1 MNPRRAEK
9 KLNVHAAR
17 DGTAAGRYG
26 GAPREHFFVF
36 KKLYREFH
44 GIHGLPWIPWTSMD
58 SMEFHGFH
66 GIPWIPWNSMESMEF
81 HGIHGIPWNP

>member
-26 GAPREHFFVF
+26 GAPREHLIFLITNNPPP
-36 KKLYREFH
+36 KKKEVSILFRA
-44 GIHGLPWIPWTSMD
+44 
-58 SMEFHGFH
+58 
-66 GIPWIPWNSMESMEF
+66 
-81 HGIHGIPWNP
+81 